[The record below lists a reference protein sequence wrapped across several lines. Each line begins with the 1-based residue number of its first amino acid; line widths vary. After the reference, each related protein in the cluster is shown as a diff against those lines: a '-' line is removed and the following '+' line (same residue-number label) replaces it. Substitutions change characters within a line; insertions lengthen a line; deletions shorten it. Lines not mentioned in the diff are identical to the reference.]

1 MSTADRLT
9 ERGRLSE
16 RELIDAA
23 LRLTRRK
30 GLAQLSMRGLAEE
43 AGVATMATYHYVKN
57 KEALLDL
64 VANKV
69 LEMVEVPPAT
79 SGDWAER
86 VGELNRRMHR
96 ALLDYP
102 GLGGYL
108 LQRPLTDAGRRLSET
123 SLQLRREGGF
133 DAHEAQLAATV
144 FQAFLL
150 GRLGIESAVS
160 ARRPGR
166 RSDRDSAG
174 PHLSADEVFDYGI
187 AQLVLW
193 LRMAAKGAK

>member
-1 MSTADRLT
+1 MSTADRVT
-9 ERGRLSE
+9 ERTRLSE
-16 RELIDAA
+16 RDLIDAA

-30 GLAQLSMRGLAEE
+30 GLAQLSMRALAEE

-64 VANKV
+64 VADKV

-79 SGDWAER
+79 SGDWADR
-86 VGELNRRMHR
+86 VGELNRRMRR

-102 GLGGYL
+102 GLGAYL

-123 SLQLRREGGF
+123 SLQLLLEGGF
-133 DAHEAQLAATV
+133 DTHEAQLAATV

-150 GRLGIESAVS
+150 GRLSIESAVP
-160 ARRPGR
+160 ARRPRR
-166 RSDRDSAG
+166 RSVREPAG
-174 PHLSADEVFDYGI
+174 SHLSAEEVFEYGI
-187 AQLVLW
+187 AQLVIW
-193 LRMAAKGAK
+193 LRTAAKGAQ

>member
-1 MSTADRLT
+1 MGTADRLT

-43 AGVATMATYHYVKN
+43 AGVATMASYHYVKN

-69 LEMVEVPPAT
+69 LEMVEVPTAT

-86 VGELNRRMHR
+86 VGELNRRIHR

-108 LQRPLTDAGRRLSET
+108 MQRPLTDAGRRLSET
-123 SLQLRREGGF
+123 SLQLLLEGGF
-133 DAHEAQLAATV
+133 EAREAQLAATV

-150 GRLGIESAVS
+150 GRTSIESAVP

-166 RSDRDSAG
+166 RSGRDSAG
-174 PHLSADEVFDYGI
+174 SHLSDDEVFDYGI
-187 AQLVLW
+187 AQLVSW

>member
-1 MSTADRLT
+1 MSTADRVT
-9 ERGRLSE
+9 ERARLSE
-16 RELIDAA
+16 RDLIDAA

-30 GLAQLSMRGLAEE
+30 GLAQLSMRALAEE

-79 SGDWAER
+79 SGDWADR

-123 SLQLRREGGF
+123 SLQLLLEGGF
-133 DAHEAQLAATV
+133 DTREAQLAAAV

-150 GRLGIESAVS
+150 GRTSIESAVP
-160 ARRPGR
+160 ARRPR
-166 RSDRDSAG
+166 RGSGGGSPRS
-174 PHLSADEVFDYGI
+174 HLSAQEVFDYGI
-187 AQLVLW
+187 AQLVIW
-193 LRMAAKGAK
+193 LRTAAKGAK